1 MIYPILRRLLFHLE
15 AEEAHELAAAQMIR
29 LQQIPMVLELI
40 RRTHRL
46 PATAARELWG
56 LRFPSPIGLAGGFDK
71 NAAMIPFLAS
81 LGFGFIEVGTVTLR
95 RQAGNPRPR
104 LFRYPAHKALVNRL
118 GFNNDGAAA
127 VAERL
132 EAWNSAKP
140 RGAGVER
147 TPILVNVGKNR
158 DVPIEEAGAD
168 YQRCYEVVAPWAD
181 GAVVNLSS
189 PNTPGLRDLQ
199 KPQHLREI
207 LLALRETRSRLTF
220 ARGGSHP
227 ILVKIAPDLGEAQI
241 REICEVCGELA
252 DGIVAT
258 NTTIDRASVPEAAG
272 EAGGLSGRPLFARST
287 DVLRSVR
294 QIVGPD
300 YPLVGVGGIF
310 SAADVRQKIDAGA
323 DLVEVYTGFIYEGPG
338 LAARLARGAGASKL
352 KIEN

>member
-104 LFRYPAHKALVNRL
+104 LFRYPAHGALVNRL
-118 GFNNDGAAA
+118 GFNNEGAAA

-132 EAWNSAKP
+132 EAWNSAEL
-140 RGAGVER
+140 RGTVVQR
-147 TPILVNVGKNR
+147 PPVLVNVGKNR
-158 DVPIEEAGAD
+158 DVPIEEAAAD
-168 YQRCYEVVAPWAD
+168 YLRCYEVVAPWAD
-181 GAVVNLSS
+181 GVVVNLSS
-189 PNTPGLRDLQ
+189 PNTPGLRALQ
-199 KPQHLREI
+199 EPLHLRAI
-207 LLALRETRSRLTF
+207 LVSLRQARMRLTF

-227 ILVKIAPDLGEAQI
+227 ILVKIAPDLDSSQI
-241 REICEVCGELA
+241 REVCEVCGELA

-258 NTTIDRASVPEAAG
+258 NTTTDRTGLPEAGA

-287 DVLRSVR
+287 VVLRSVR
-294 QIVGPD
+294 QIVGPG
-300 YPLVGVGGIF
+300 YPLIGVGGVF
-310 SAADVRQKIDAGA
+310 SAEDVRRKIDAGA
-323 DLVEVYTGFIYEGPG
+323 DLVEVYTAFIYEGP
-338 LAARLARGAGASKL
+338 RLAIRLAKKL
-352 KIEN
+352 NSGTEN